1 MYVSILTCQ
10 SICQDIDMVKE
21 QQPQIGY
28 MLKHAQS
35 LLRTRMDDVLKPFGL
50 TVPQYACLELL
61 RRDPGIS
68 AAELARSAFV
78 TRQSM
83 NALLQ
88 TLLDRGLVERPER
101 PESGRALPAVLTP
114 EGRQALGRAQGS
126 VDDVERRML
135 SGLTE
140 RETSMLA
147 NALGSCVA
155 ALDGPA

>member
-1 MYVSILTCQ
+1 
-10 SICQDIDMVKE
+10 MVKK

-28 MLKHAQS
+28 MLKHAQA
-35 LLRTRMDDVLKPFGL
+35 LLRARMDEVLKPYGL
-50 TVPQYACLELL
+50 TVPQYACLSLL
-61 RRDPGIS
+61 RGDPGIS
-68 AAELARSAFV
+68 ASELARSAFV

-88 TLLDRGLVERPER
+88 TLLDRGLVERPAR

-114 EGRQALGRAQGS
+114 SGMEALSRAQAS
-126 VDDVERRML
+126 VDDVEGRML

-140 RETSMLA
+140 SETSMLA
-147 NALGSCVA
+147 QALGSCVA

>member
-1 MYVSILTCQ
+1 M

-21 QQPQIGY
+21 QLPRIGY
-28 MLKHAQS
+28 TLKHAQA
-35 LLRTRMDDVLKPFGL
+35 LLRARMDDVLRPLGL

-61 RRDPGIS
+61 RQDPGIS
-68 AAELARSAFV
+68 AAELARGAFV

-88 TLLDRGLVERPER
+88 TLLDRGLVERPAR
-101 PESGRALPAVLTP
+101 PASGRALPAVLTP
-114 EGRQALGRAQGS
+114 AGAEALRRAQAL

-140 RETSMLA
+140 GETSALA
-147 NALGSCVA
+147 HALGSCAA
-155 ALDGPA
+155 ALEGPA

>member
-1 MYVSILTCQ
+1 M

-21 QQPQIGY
+21 KQPQIGY
-28 MLKHAQS
+28 MLKHAQA
-35 LLRTRMDDVLKPFGL
+35 LLRARMDEVLKPFGL
-50 TVPQYACLELL
+50 TVPQYACLALL
-61 RRDPGIS
+61 RGDPGIS
-68 AAELARSAFV
+68 AAELARGAFV

-88 TLLDRGLVERPER
+88 TLLNRGLVERPAR
-101 PESGRALPAVLTP
+101 PESGRALPAVLTTAGT
-114 EGRQALGRAQGS
+114 EVLGRAQAS

-147 NALGSCVA
+147 RALGSCVA
-155 ALDGPA
+155 ALDGPASTP

>member
-1 MYVSILTCQ
+1 
-10 SICQDIDMVKE
+10 MVKE

-28 MLKHAQS
+28 MLKHAQA
-35 LLRTRMDDVLKPFGL
+35 LLRSRMDYALKPFSL

-88 TLLDRGLVERPER
+88 TLLDRGLVERPAQ
-101 PESGRALPAVLTP
+101 PESGRALPAALTQA
-114 EGRQALGRAQGS
+114 GMDALGLAQSS
-126 VDDVERRML
+126 VDDVEGQML
-135 SGLTE
+135 SGLSE
-140 RETSMLA
+140 QEISMLVH
-147 NALGSCVA
+147 ALGACVA
-155 ALDGPA
+155 ALDCPA